1 MTQLNL
7 IIQYEVLENF
17 SHTLLFSFTNH
28 WLVGGGLGVG
38 GCELVRPS
46 WHFPLSNLLSEPN
59 HFILRKKQRELCG
72 ATIGSF
78 KNSGFGSQ
86 EILTEKISNHT
97 LRFWNKTKCRICF
110 TRLKWS
116 ISIFEKLGVNIVHQ
130 KYWQKSSAVDN
141 SETCAMWP
149 DFGQKLTGRTEPMI
163 KLEIMQ
169 RFGFSPQTY
178 ISRPA
183 WMFLVCFSCLSFSPL
198 SVTLCLLNGT
208 SASQRDWDY
217 APA

>member
-1 MTQLNL
+1 MFMYKPTVKIIIYKMTQLNL

-17 SHTLLFSFTNH
+17 SHTLLLSFTNH

-72 ATIGSF
+72 WYGSF

-116 ISIFEKLGVNIVHQ
+116 ISIFEKLGVTIKHCPPKVLT
-130 KYWQKSSAVDN
+130 KVECRWQLWNMCNVAGLWAKVD
-141 SETCAMWP
+141 W
-149 DFGQKLTGRTEPMI
+149 
-163 KLEIMQ
+163 
-169 RFGFSPQTY
+169 
-178 ISRPA
+178 
-183 WMFLVCFSCLSFSPL
+183 
-198 SVTLCLLNGT
+198 
-208 SASQRDWDY
+208 
-217 APA
+217 

>member
-1 MTQLNL
+1 MIYKMTQLNL

-17 SHTLLFSFTNH
+17 SHTLLLSFTNH

-86 EILTEKISNHT
+86 EILTEKISNQT
-97 LRFWNKTKCRICF
+97 LRFWNRTKCRICF
-110 TRLKWS
+110 TPIKWS
-116 ISIFEKLGVNIVHQ
+116 IFIFEKLGVNICPPKVLT
-130 KYWQKSSAVDN
+130 KVECRWQLWNMCNVAGLWAK
-141 SETCAMWP
+141 
-149 DFGQKLTGRTEPMI
+149 I
-163 KLEIMQ
+163 
-169 RFGFSPQTY
+169 
-178 ISRPA
+178 
-183 WMFLVCFSCLSFSPL
+183 
-198 SVTLCLLNGT
+198 
-208 SASQRDWDY
+208 DW
-217 APA
+217 